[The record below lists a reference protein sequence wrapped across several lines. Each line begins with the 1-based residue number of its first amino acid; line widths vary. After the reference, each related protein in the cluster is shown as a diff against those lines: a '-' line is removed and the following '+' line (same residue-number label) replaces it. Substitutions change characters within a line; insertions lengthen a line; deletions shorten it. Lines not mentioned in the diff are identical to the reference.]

1 MSGIGSRLRQE
12 RERLGLSQ
20 KKFGEV
26 GGVEAN
32 AQGRYES
39 GDRVP
44 KADYLSRVAAKGVDV
59 LYIVTGRR
67 TPTRADNLSQSE
79 EKILV
84 SYRALYKEDQDAI
97 RHLTHTLAELSVSSL
112 MKERRTPESLRAGR
126 SQCINQP
133 PDTPVEQVL
142 VIWRLSLGQHAAFLL
157 RCPATYK
164 TKSRGVCLIRVLVVD
179 DHDLV
184 RTGITRM
191 LADIDGLQVV
201 GQAESGEE
209 SLLKARELK
218 PDVVLMDVKMPGI
231 GGLEA
236 TRKLLRSHPD
246 IKVVAVTVCEED
258 PFPTRLLQ
266 AGAAGYLT
274 KGAGLNEMVQAI
286 RLVFAGQRYISPQ
299 IAQQLV
305 FKSFQPSSE
314 SPFDALSEREIQI
327 ALMIVGCQK
336 VQIISDK
343 LCLSPKT
350 VNTYRYRIFE
360 KLSISSDVELTLLAV
375 RHGMVDASA

>member
-1 MSGIGSRLRQE
+1 M
-12 RERLGLSQ
+12 
-20 KKFGEV
+20 
-26 GGVEAN
+26 
-32 AQGRYES
+32 
-39 GDRVP
+39 
-44 KADYLSRVAAKGVDV
+44 
-59 LYIVTGRR
+59 
-67 TPTRADNLSQSE
+67 
-79 EKILV
+79 
-84 SYRALYKEDQDAI
+84 
-97 RHLTHTLAELSVSSL
+97 
-112 MKERRTPESLRAGR
+112 
-126 SQCINQP
+126 
-133 PDTPVEQVL
+133 
-142 VIWRLSLGQHAAFLL
+142 
-157 RCPATYK
+157 
-164 TKSRGVCLIRVLVVD
+164 IRVLVVD

-201 GQAESGEE
+201 GEADSGE
-209 SLLKARELK
+209 LALKLARELK

-258 PFPTRLLQ
+258 PFPTRLMQ

-274 KGAGLNEMVQAI
+274 KGAGLDEMVQAI
-286 RLVFAGQRYISPQ
+286 RMAFAGQRYISPQ
-299 IAQQLV
+299 IAQQLAL
-305 FKSFQPSSE
+305 KSFQPQG

-360 KLSISSDVELTLLAV
+360 KLSVTSDVELTLLAV
-375 RHGMVDASA
+375 RHGMVDASL

>member
-1 MSGIGSRLRQE
+1 M
-12 RERLGLSQ
+12 
-20 KKFGEV
+20 
-26 GGVEAN
+26 
-32 AQGRYES
+32 
-39 GDRVP
+39 
-44 KADYLSRVAAKGVDV
+44 
-59 LYIVTGRR
+59 
-67 TPTRADNLSQSE
+67 
-79 EKILV
+79 
-84 SYRALYKEDQDAI
+84 
-97 RHLTHTLAELSVSSL
+97 
-112 MKERRTPESLRAGR
+112 
-126 SQCINQP
+126 
-133 PDTPVEQVL
+133 
-142 VIWRLSLGQHAAFLL
+142 
-157 RCPATYK
+157 
-164 TKSRGVCLIRVLVVD
+164 IRVLVVD

-201 GQAESGEE
+201 GEADSGEAA
-209 SLLKARELK
+209 LKLARELK

-246 IKVVAVTVCEED
+246 TKVVAVTVCEED

-274 KGAGLNEMVQAI
+274 KGAALDEMVQAI
-286 RLVFAGQRYISPQ
+286 RLAFAGQRYISPQ
-299 IAQQLV
+299 IAQQLAL
-305 FKSFQPSSE
+305 KSFQPQG
-314 SPFDALSEREIQI
+314 SPFDSLSEREIQI

-360 KLSISSDVELTLLAV
+360 KLSVTSDVELTLLAV
-375 RHGMVDASA
+375 RHGMVDASL

>member
-1 MSGIGSRLRQE
+1 M
-12 RERLGLSQ
+12 
-20 KKFGEV
+20 
-26 GGVEAN
+26 
-32 AQGRYES
+32 
-39 GDRVP
+39 
-44 KADYLSRVAAKGVDV
+44 
-59 LYIVTGRR
+59 
-67 TPTRADNLSQSE
+67 
-79 EKILV
+79 
-84 SYRALYKEDQDAI
+84 
-97 RHLTHTLAELSVSSL
+97 
-112 MKERRTPESLRAGR
+112 
-126 SQCINQP
+126 
-133 PDTPVEQVL
+133 
-142 VIWRLSLGQHAAFLL
+142 
-157 RCPATYK
+157 
-164 TKSRGVCLIRVLVVD
+164 IRVLVVD

-201 GQAESGEE
+201 GEADSGEAA
-209 SLLKARELK
+209 LKATRELK

-274 KGAGLNEMVQAI
+274 KGAGLDEMVQAI

-299 IAQQLV
+299 IAQQLAL
-305 FKSFQPSSE
+305 KSFDHKSA
-314 SPFDALSEREIQI
+314 SPFDSLSEREIQI

-360 KLSISSDVELTLLAV
+360 KLSVTSDVELTLLAV
-375 RHGMVDASA
+375 RHGMVDANL

>member
-1 MSGIGSRLRQE
+1 M
-12 RERLGLSQ
+12 
-20 KKFGEV
+20 
-26 GGVEAN
+26 
-32 AQGRYES
+32 
-39 GDRVP
+39 
-44 KADYLSRVAAKGVDV
+44 
-59 LYIVTGRR
+59 
-67 TPTRADNLSQSE
+67 
-79 EKILV
+79 
-84 SYRALYKEDQDAI
+84 
-97 RHLTHTLAELSVSSL
+97 
-112 MKERRTPESLRAGR
+112 
-126 SQCINQP
+126 
-133 PDTPVEQVL
+133 
-142 VIWRLSLGQHAAFLL
+142 
-157 RCPATYK
+157 
-164 TKSRGVCLIRVLVVD
+164 IRVLVVD

-201 GQAESGEE
+201 GEGDSGE
-209 SLLKARELK
+209 SALKLARELK

-274 KGAGLNEMVQAI
+274 KGAGLDEMVQAI
-286 RLVFAGQRYISPQ
+286 RLAFAGQRYISPQ
-299 IAQQLV
+299 IAQQLAL
-305 FKSFQPSSE
+305 KPFQPQG
-314 SPFDALSEREIQI
+314 SPFDTLSEREIQI

-360 KLSISSDVELTLLAV
+360 KLSVTSDVELTLLAV
-375 RHGMVDASA
+375 RHGMVDANL